1 MRHPLLLLSLAL
13 ALGACAPAIAQPRV
27 PSANTINATSL
38 DGYHW
43 QLAQASDRAGQRI
56 GALFVRAD
64 KPLQLDFADG
74 RVHVV
79 NGCNAMGGSYR
90 IAKGRLIVGPMMH
103 TMMACPDAALNQLD
117 NQIGARLA
125 GKPAI
130 RVSGH
135 GEARQ
140 LRLRTTAGDTLIFTG
155 VPTAQ
160 TRYGSAGVT
169 EFLEVAPQTV
179 PCNHPLMPAAQ
190 CLDVREVH
198 YDAHG
203 LKTGTPGAWQPLQS
217 IEGYTHEAGTRNVLR
232 VKRYAVKRPPAD
244 APNTAYVLDMV
255 VESARAGH

>member
-13 ALGACAPAIAQPRV
+13 ALGASMPAIAGPRV
-27 PSANTINATSL
+27 PSAHAIKAASL

-43 QLAQASDRAGQRI
+43 QLAQATDRAGQRI
-56 GALFVRAD
+56 AALFVRAD
-64 KPLQLDFADG
+64 KPLQLDFVDG
-74 RVHVV
+74 RVRVI
-79 NGCNAMGGSYR
+79 NGCNAMSGSYR
-90 IAKGRLIVGPMMH
+90 IIKGRLVVGPMIH

-130 RVSGH
+130 RLNQK
-135 GEARQ
+135 GETRQ
-140 LRLRTTAGDTLIFTG
+140 LQLRTASGDTLIFAG

-217 IEGYTHEAGTRNVLR
+217 IEGYTHESGTHNVLR
-232 VKRYAVKRPPAD
+232 VKRYAIKHPPAD